1 MDCWLRGLSWEGF
14 RLLSPHFL
22 FGIFKAL
29 SHKVDGLVLCDWVLL
44 QAGLAGVKGQHLGFV
59 CQAVLSGKKG
69 KKQNSDQMFNI
80 FAWYLSYEKIQ
91 FATCK
96 AAQDFFFSMTVS
108 AANAKQEVQPH

>member
-1 MDCWLRGLSWEGF
+1 MGWYSVIGYFCRLVLLGSKGSTWGLSV
-14 RLLSPHFL
+14 R
-22 FGIFKAL
+22 
-29 SHKVDGLVLCDWVLL
+29 
-44 QAGLAGVKGQHLGFV
+44 QY
-59 CQAVLSGKKG
+59 CQER